1 MDWSA
6 WGSFLYAEEGKTT
19 KATTKDLF
27 KRIYPLVK
35 PFLRWVILTLVV
47 IGISTAINMI
57 PPLLTRALIDHILIE
72 KDKTA
77 LTWVGVGM
85 LAIPLV
91 DSLLSVASTYFSTRV
106 STGLTYILRTK
117 LYKHLQDMSIRFFV
131 NTKMGEI
138 VARLNNDVT
147 GAQRAITGT
156 FVQIITNTAKVI
168 FGLVIMF
175 SLEWKLTLIAIGVFP
190 LFILPARK
198 IGERVRDVS
207 KQWMDSYGRMN
218 AIVNETLEVQGVL
231 LCKIFGRQKLHQ
243 DKYETAVAELRDLTV
258 KDNMTDTLFYTMVG
272 IVVAFDTAL
281 IYWVGGYLVISD
293 SISIG
298 TIVALISYLGMI
310 YGPFSALVN
319 ARISFIKSM
328 VSFERVFEVLDLPI
342 EVEEAA
348 HPNNPIIT
356 GDIKF
361 DNVSFSYGRQ
371 AGEQV
376 IQLEEQKG
384 RMRWGGQ
391 FRDEKKYESKDINK
405 WVLRDVKV
413 DIKPGQMI
421 ALVGRSGAGKSTM
434 ISLLPRLYDVQEG
447 RILLDGV
454 DIRDMSLSHL
464 AEHIGMVTQDCV
476 LFHDTVRNNLLYANP
491 RATDREL
498 EDACRAANI
507 WNFISGLPEG
517 LETIVGER
525 GFKLSGGEKQR
536 VSIARTILKDPKILV
551 LDEATSSLDSESE
564 ALIQKALEKLFKN
577 RTSLVIAH
585 RLSTILSADVIVVL
599 DQGHVAES
607 GTHKQLLAQNGI
619 YAMLYNTQFKK
630 ELNVSG
636 EVKNVT
642 SNDTIKNTSNNN
654 NNSDNDSDLLLS

>member
-1 MDWSA
+1 
-6 WGSFLYAEEGKTT
+6 
-19 KATTKDLF
+19 
-27 KRIYPLVK
+27 
-35 PFLRWVILTLVV
+35 
-47 IGISTAINMI
+47 
-57 PPLLTRALIDHILIE
+57 
-72 KDKTA
+72 
-77 LTWVGVGM
+77 M

-147 GAQRAITGT
+147 GAQRAIAGT

-384 RMRWGGQ
+384 RMRV
-391 FRDEKKYESKDINK
+391 RSVN
-405 WVLRDVKV
+405 
-413 DIKPGQMI
+413 MI
-421 ALVGRSGAGKSTM
+421 
-434 ISLLPRLYDVQEG
+434 E
-447 RILLDGV
+447 
-454 DIRDMSLSHL
+454 
-464 AEHIGMVTQDCV
+464 
-476 LFHDTVRNNLLYANP
+476 
-491 RATDREL
+491 
-498 EDACRAANI
+498 
-507 WNFISGLPEG
+507 
-517 LETIVGER
+517 
-525 GFKLSGGEKQR
+525 
-536 VSIARTILKDPKILV
+536 
-551 LDEATSSLDSESE
+551 
-564 ALIQKALEKLFKN
+564 
-577 RTSLVIAH
+577 VI
-585 RLSTILSADVIVVL
+585 
-599 DQGHVAES
+599 
-607 GTHKQLLAQNGI
+607 
-619 YAMLYNTQFKK
+619 
-630 ELNVSG
+630 
-636 EVKNVT
+636 
-642 SNDTIKNTSNNN
+642 
-654 NNSDNDSDLLLS
+654 